1 MASQLPVQVE
11 AEKTEL
17 LQQLEYMGGECL
29 LSIKVVYIICST
41 LRIFYWKNE
50 HTTVK
55 DLVRALTDMVA

>member
-1 MASQLPVQVE
+1 MVSQLPVQVE

-41 LRIFYWKNE
+41 LCTFY
-50 HTTVK
+50 
-55 DLVRALTDMVA
+55 